1 MGGFRLQ
8 NQLDQVSQDP
18 LVHQAQG
25 GQRTPGR
32 KVLPACTV
40 LSLGL
45 MEPLQ
50 MPPLH
55 PLQASSVLLSEFLAL
70 PALPAPFPSWSQGS
84 QEAPGAGSKWLF
96 PEARLC
102 MEGHVLEGSQ
112 VGWPV
117 QTESVGQAPRAAG
130 RPAAAEPSP
139 GR

>member
-32 KVLPACTV
+32 KVLPACTL

-45 MEPLQ
+45 MKPLQ

-55 PLQASSVLLSEFLAL
+55 PLQASVLLSESLAP

-102 MEGHVLEGSQ
+102 MEGQVLEGSH

-117 QTESVGQAPRAAG
+117 QTESVGQAPRAAC